1 MFDHPYVM
9 EKLMELDAQRMARVQ
24 YYRLPARSPRTNGFL
39 RAMGRALRT
48 AAKAWSRGAHP
59 PEQRRR
65 SATIA
70 VPTRSSTDSPRYR
83 PA

>member
-48 AAKAWSRGAHP
+48 AGEGLESWGTPAGAAPAKRDYSCPDAK
-59 PEQRRR
+59 Q
-65 SATIA
+65 
-70 VPTRSSTDSPRYR
+70 Y
-83 PA
+83 